1 MPAQVSIELARRIS
15 PAPRLLRGRVLRGF
29 NAFHRSTVF
38 RQRVDLGALAG
49 LRTTDAGP
57 DFAERL
63 FERFASLETLAP
75 SGGPSDALAELA
87 GPAGV
92 PLERALLSA
101 ILAVE
106 LHVAFTMRRF
116 DPPEHAQLLPRR
128 PPSGIVDL
136 VWECH
141 AASLSRAAARVAFA
155 GLVELLPPSL
165 PRFAE
170 PPRRDFAAR
179 LAKLRRRALRRQWT
193 PSAAVLALA
202 AKRSGL
208 PCECYAGA
216 YLRIG
221 DGILQHV
228 LSASASGFAS
238 RAAGG
243 ARPTHHLLVVG
254 GTVVS
259 ALRVDAPEIRGDG
272 TSTIAQLVD
281 RLNDDPRR
289 DGLRL
294 RRIEFDDALRA
305 SLAER
310 GRRLADVLRP
320 EECIPLDCAGTIE
333 RGAVHTDVTGT
344 LHADYRDAAVR
355 AAVSRGLEV
364 AGVDIT
370 APDQAQPCARA
381 DDRIHA
387 VREHPDLGM
396 HALPGQGEPKD
407 VGRAVLVRLVPP
419 GTSARVPTALIVG
432 RRGTES
438 LARDLDGLLRAA
450 GRVVGLVTRRRTT
463 IAGQPL
469 DPTSVGRRGSAKFVL
484 RDPRVELL
492 VNADS
497 PGRILD
503 RGLRLDGATVTAILD
518 PEPGADVS
526 SYRSGVDVAV
536 AATTGF
542 VVIGAGNPRASRVGK
557 ALRSRRLV
565 VSSTGRRGPAL
576 LRHLASGGSAVLRR
590 SSRRGPDTI
599 ELRRGRKTVASVSLA
614 SLGLAADRSEETER
628 GVRRWMYALAL
639 AFGLGLS
646 GREIVSALERQRFL
660 RR

>member
-1 MPAQVSIELARRIS
+1 M
-15 PAPRLLRGRVLRGF
+15 LRGRVLRGF
-29 NAFHRSTVF
+29 NVFHGSTVYC
-38 RQRVDLGALAG
+38 QRVDLGALAG

-57 DFAERL
+57 DFSERL
-63 FERFASLETLAP
+63 FERFACLETLAVQ
-75 SGGPSDALAELA
+75 GGASAVIADLAD
-87 GPAGV
+87 PAGV

-116 DPPEHAQLLPRR
+116 DQPEHAQVLPRR

-141 AASLSRAAARVAFA
+141 TAGLSRAASRVAFA

-165 PRFAE
+165 PRFAS
-170 PPRRDFAAR
+170 PPRRDFAAQ
-179 LAKLRRRALRRQWT
+179 LAKLKRGALRRQWT

-228 LSASASGFAS
+228 LPGSASGFAS
-238 RAAGG
+238 RAAGE
-243 ARPTHHLLVVG
+243 ARATHHLLVVG

-259 ALRVDAPEIRGDG
+259 ALRVDAPEVRGDG

-289 DGLRL
+289 DGMRL
-294 RRIEFDDALRA
+294 RRIEFDEALRA
-305 SLAER
+305 SLADR

-320 EECIPLDCAGTIE
+320 DERIPLDSAATIE
-333 RGAVHTDVTGT
+333 LGAVHTDVTGAV
-344 LHADYRDAAVR
+344 HPDYQDAAVR
-355 AAVSRGLEV
+355 AAVARGLDV
-364 AGVDIT
+364 AGIDFA
-370 APDQAQPCARA
+370 APDLAQPHPLA
-381 DDRIHA
+381 DDRITA

-396 HALPGQGEPKD
+396 HALPGRGEPKD
-407 VGRAVLVRLVPP
+407 VGRAVLVRIVPP

-432 RRGTES
+432 QSGTES

-450 GRVVGLVTRRRTT
+450 GRVVGLVTRKRTT
-463 IAGQPL
+463 ISGKPL
-469 DPTSVGRRGSAKFVL
+469 DPMSVGRRGSARFVL

-492 VNADS
+492 VNAVS
-497 PGRILD
+497 PRRIVA
-503 RGLRLDGATVTAILD
+503 RGLRLDGSTVTAILD
-518 PEPGADVS
+518 PEPDEDAAA
-526 SYRSGVDVAV
+526 YRSGTDVAV

-542 VVIGAGNPRASRVGK
+542 VVIGAGNPRAARMGK
-557 ALRSRRLV
+557 ALRSRQLV
-565 VSSTGRRGPAL
+565 VSPTGRRGPAL
-576 LRHLASGGSAVLRR
+576 VRHLAAGGSAVLRR
-590 SSRRGPDTI
+590 SLRQGVEAI
-599 ELRRGRKTVASVSLA
+599 ELRRGRKTVASLPLA
-614 SLGLAADRSEETER
+614 SVGLATDGSEGAER
-628 GVRRWMYALAL
+628 RIRRWMYALAL